1 MNRESKEVGQP
12 PANPARFVR
21 VSQTELLGSSKIRNY
36 VFSTLHPTRSTG
48 DFLSRIW
55 ALYGSPDSVQF
66 EGFSYAFRDT
76 KTGIRF
82 SAYSAGS
89 GPAFGGFPLDREQ
102 LLPVLDDFGAML
114 DETKPVDCQIEYETD
129 FGRYRS
135 GSRNNKP
142 FDEEV
147 EGS

>member
-76 KTGIRF
+76 KTGICF

-89 GPAFGGFPLDREQ
+89 GPAFGGFPVDREQ